1 VAAYSITEVEILD
14 GEGERRYTEMATA
27 AIEHYGGRFLVP
39 ATEPIVAEGGGWGGW
54 PAEGRIVI
62 IEFPS
67 MDQLRAWYDSPEYAP
82 ARALAKTVLDRRLL
96 FVEEQSGASD

>member
-14 GEGERRYTEMATA
+14 EDGERRYTEMASP
-27 AIEHYGGRFLVP
+27 AIAHYGGRFLVP
-39 ATEPIVAEGGGWGGW
+39 PTEPIVAEGGRWPRW
-54 PAEGRIVI
+54 PAEGRIVL

-82 ARALAKTVLDRRLL
+82 ARALAKTVLDRRLM
-96 FVEEQSGASD
+96 FVEETDASD